1 MSKGAKIA
9 IIFGIIGILIVAG
22 IVGVISLINK
32 EKTSITA
39 SQFKT
44 TMERKGIYS
53 IRCKFTIFTIQL
65 C

>member
-9 IIFGIIGILIVAG
+9 IILGIIGILIIAG
-22 IVGVISLINK
+22 IVYVISLVNK

-44 TMERKGIYS
+44 VMDRKRIYY
-53 IRCKFTIFTIQL
+53 I
-65 C
+65 